1 MRPTFLLAALA
12 ALAWTPAL
20 AQDPGHANS
29 PVLRG
34 ADLPAPRV
42 EAAPVPTQ
50 DLKVTVQGRDTVVL
64 TPADLKALPRAKATF
79 IAHGK
84 QIRYEGALL
93 NAALKQ
99 AGVVSGDRLMG
110 RYLNQVVIAKGAD
123 GFTASYSL
131 GETDPIYRTNPVII
145 ADRKDD
151 QPLDAKEGPYRLV
164 VDGDLRPGRSVR
176 QVVSVEVKAVP

>member
-1 MRPTFLLAALA
+1 MRFPLVLAAVA

-20 AQDPGHANS
+20 AQDPSQPAS
-29 PVLRG
+29 ILLRG
-34 ADLPAPRV
+34 DDLPPVPAK
-42 EAAPVPTQ
+42 AAPALAQ
-50 DLKVTVQGRDTVVL
+50 DLKITVVGRDSIVL

-79 IAHGK
+79 IAHGR
-84 QIRYEGALL
+84 QMTYEGALL
-93 NAALKQ
+93 NAALLK

-110 RYLNQVVIAKGAD
+110 RYLNQVVVAKGAD
-123 GFTASYSL
+123 GFTATYSL

-145 ADRKDD
+145 ADRKNG

-176 QVVSVEVKAVP
+176 QVVSVEVKPVP

>member
-1 MRPTFLLAALA
+1 MRPLLLAALITFA
-12 ALAWTPAL
+12 ASPAL
-20 AQDPGHANS
+20 A
-29 PVLRG
+29 
-34 ADLPAPRV
+34 
-42 EAAPVPTQ
+42 Q
-50 DLKVTVQGRDTVVL
+50 DLKVTVQGRDSLVL
-64 TPADLKALPRAKATF
+64 TPADLQALPRAKATF
-79 IAHGK
+79 TAHGK
-84 QIRYEGALL
+84 PITYEGALL

-110 RYLNQVVIAKGAD
+110 RYLNQVVVAKGSD

-145 ADRKDD
+145 ADRKDG

-176 QVVSVEVKAVP
+176 MLTSVEVKAVQ

>member
-1 MRPTFLLAALA
+1 MRSLLLLAAFVATA
-12 ALAWTPAL
+12 AT
-20 AQDPGHANS
+20 
-29 PVLRG
+29 PVL
-34 ADLPAPRV
+34 A
-42 EAAPVPTQ
+42 Q

-79 IAHGK
+79 TAHGK
-84 QIRYEGALL
+84 SITYEGALL

-110 RYLNQVVIAKGAD
+110 RYLNQVVVAKAAD
-123 GFTASYSL
+123 GFASTYSL
-131 GETDPIYRTNPVII
+131 GETDPIYRANPTIL
-145 ADRKDD
+145 ADSKDG

-164 VDGDLRPGRSVR
+164 VDGDLRPGRSPR

>member
-1 MRPTFLLAALA
+1 MRLILALA
-12 ALAWTPAL
+12 AAL
-20 AQDPGHANS
+20 M
-29 PVLRG
+29 VTTG
-34 ADLPAPRV
+34 A
-42 EAAPVPTQ
+42 AAQ
-50 DLKVTVQGRDTVVL
+50 DLKVTVVGRDSVTL

-79 IAHGK
+79 TAHGK
-84 QIRYEGALL
+84 SITYEGAVL

-110 RYLNQVVIAKGAD
+110 RYLNQVVVAKGSD

-131 GETDPIYRTNPVII
+131 GETDPIYRANPVII
-145 ADRKDD
+145 ADSKDG

-176 QVVSVEVKAVP
+176 ALVSVEVKPVP

>member
-1 MRPTFLLAALA
+1 MRFPLVLTAVL

-20 AQDPGHANS
+20 AQDI
-29 PVLRG
+29 
-34 ADLPAPRV
+34 
-42 EAAPVPTQ
+42 
-50 DLKVTVQGRDTVVL
+50 KVTVVGRDTVVL

-79 IAHGK
+79 TAHGHP
-84 QIRYEGALL
+84 ITYEGAVL
-93 NAALKQ
+93 NAALLK

-110 RYLNQVVIAKGAD
+110 RYLNQVVVAKGAD
-123 GFTASYSL
+123 GFTATYSL

-145 ADRKDD
+145 ADSKDG

-176 QVVSVEVKAVP
+176 MLASVEVKPVP

>member
-1 MRPTFLLAALA
+1 MRPLIFAALMILAA
-12 ALAWTPAL
+12 TPAL
-20 AQDPGHANS
+20 A
-29 PVLRG
+29 
-34 ADLPAPRV
+34 
-42 EAAPVPTQ
+42 Q
-50 DLKVTVQGRDTVVL
+50 DLKVTVQGRDTVTL

-79 IAHGK
+79 TAHGK
-84 QIRYEGALL
+84 SITYEGPVL

-110 RYLNQVVIAKGAD
+110 RYLNQVVIAKGSD

-131 GETDPIYRTNPVII
+131 GETDPIYRANPVII
-145 ADRKDD
+145 ADSKDG

-176 QVVSVEVKAVP
+176 MLASVEVKAVP

>member
-1 MRPTFLLAALA
+1 MRPTLLLAALLTLA
-12 ALAWTPAL
+12 AT
-20 AQDPGHANS
+20 
-29 PVLRG
+29 PVL
-34 ADLPAPRV
+34 A
-42 EAAPVPTQ
+42 Q
-50 DLKVTVQGRDTVVL
+50 DLKVTVAGRDSVIL
-64 TPADLKALPRAKATF
+64 SAADLKALPRAKATF
-79 IAHGK
+79 TAHGK
-84 QIRYEGALL
+84 SITYEGAVL

-110 RYLNQVVIAKGAD
+110 RYLNQVVTAKGAD

-145 ADRKDD
+145 ADSKDG

-176 QVVSVEVKAVP
+176 QVVSVEVKPVP

>member
-1 MRPTFLLAALA
+1 MRPLLLAALITLA
-12 ALAWTPAL
+12 ASPAL
-20 AQDPGHANS
+20 A
-29 PVLRG
+29 
-34 ADLPAPRV
+34 
-42 EAAPVPTQ
+42 Q
-50 DLKVTVQGRDTVVL
+50 DLKVTVQGRDSLVL

-79 IAHGK
+79 TAHGK
-84 QIRYEGALL
+84 PITYEGALL

-110 RYLNQVVIAKGAD
+110 RYLNQVVIAKGSD

-145 ADRKDD
+145 ADHKDG
-151 QPLDAKEGPYRLV
+151 QLLDAKEGPYRLV

-176 QVVSVEVKAVP
+176 MLASVEVKAVP

>member
-1 MRPTFLLAALA
+1 MRFPLVLTAVL

-20 AQDPGHANS
+20 AQDI
-29 PVLRG
+29 
-34 ADLPAPRV
+34 
-42 EAAPVPTQ
+42 
-50 DLKVTVQGRDTVVL
+50 KVTVVGRDSVVL

-79 IAHGK
+79 TAHGHPVT
-84 QIRYEGALL
+84 YEGAVL
-93 NAALKQ
+93 NAALLK

-110 RYLNQVVIAKGAD
+110 RYLNQVVVAKGAD
-123 GFTASYSL
+123 GFTATYSL

-145 ADRKDD
+145 ADSKDG

-176 QVVSVEVKAVP
+176 MLASVEVKPVP